1 MAKWSIFVK
10 DEKFVVLIG
19 LTVEQKGVFWN
30 NEVTWG
36 RVAIGLGGDLG
47 VLRYPHP
54 KTGRKR
60 PPNLAGQIPRTISFW
75 PSYDQGSRALCGH
88 LAKRAV

>member
-1 MAKWSIFVK
+1 LAKWSIFVK

-19 LTVEQKGVFWN
+19 LTVEQKGVFWK

-54 KTGRKR
+54 KTG
-60 PPNLAGQIPRTISFW
+60 
-75 PSYDQGSRALCGH
+75 
-88 LAKRAV
+88 

>member
-1 MAKWSIFVK
+1 MRN
-10 DEKFVVLIG
+10 G
-19 LTVEQKGVFWN
+19 LTVEQKGVIWD

-54 KTGRKR
+54 ETGRKR
-60 PPNLAGQIPRTISFW
+60 PPDPAG
-75 PSYDQGSRALCGH
+75 
-88 LAKRAV
+88 